1 MPLSDAATG
10 VEAWRLLLL
19 AAAALAGGGL
29 PLLVRWTDRR
39 LHAALALAAGIF
51 LGAVFLHFLPE
62 LRESAEGALSPR
74 ALWAF
79 VLAGVLAIHFAEA
92 LHFHGDRGDGG
103 DGGADAHHLAVAVT
117 ALFGLS
123 VHAFTAGM
131 GLALAARTPDVMQP
145 VFLALLV
152 HKFFEAFSLASVFE
166 LGRVRRGAIFAWIA
180 GFSVVTPLGC
190 LAGGALA
197 TRLGGVGLAV
207 AVALA
212 AGSFLYVSLCELL
225 PEVFHHREDVPL
237 RAALLIAGILSMAA
251 VAA

>member
-1 MPLSDAATG
+1 MPVSDAATG
-10 VEAWRLLLL
+10 VEAWRLFLLV
-19 AAAALAGGGL
+19 AAALAGGGL

-74 ALWAF
+74 TLWAF

-92 LHFHGDRGDGG
+92 LHFHGDHDEH
-103 DGGADAHHLAVAVT
+103 GADAHHLAVAVT

-131 GLALAARTPDVMQP
+131 GLALAARTPGAMPP

-152 HKFFEAFSLASVFE
+152 HKFFEAFSLTSVFE
-166 LGRVRRGAIFAWIA
+166 LGRLRRGAIFAWIA

-237 RAALLIAGILSMAA
+237 RAALLTAGILSMAA